1 MKKMLVVAGALAVI
15 TGVAAV
21 VCKNR
26 KKYTKVRTNNLS
38 ERL

>member
-21 VCKNR
+21 ACKR
-26 KKYTKVRTNNLS
+26 LKKYSKVKTTY
-38 ERL
+38 